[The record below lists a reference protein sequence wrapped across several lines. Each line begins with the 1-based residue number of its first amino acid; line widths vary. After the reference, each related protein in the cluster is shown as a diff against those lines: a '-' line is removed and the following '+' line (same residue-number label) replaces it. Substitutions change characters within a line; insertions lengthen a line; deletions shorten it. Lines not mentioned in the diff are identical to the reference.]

1 MAGAPK
7 IGKNTFSIG
16 GRNSGEKFFTPSP
29 FTANPLR
36 GKTVDKGII
45 FAESRK
51 MRFSKFEFL
60 KGSENRGTQRR
71 TAETCQ

>member
-1 MAGAPK
+1 MGK
-7 IGKNTFSIG
+7 IHS
-16 GRNSGEKFFTPSP
+16 RLVGEIPVRKFFTPSP

-71 TAETCQ
+71 TAETC